1 MAVYSLTEYLESI
14 EGHEEYDRENAPLS
28 EYRWY
33 AYSNGNCSIHDS
45 REQAELAGKLVERF
59 CVNKEEVDRWYKER
73 DELYDLALKL
83 RNRDLRKEFNIPENL
98 FNLCQNKVSKVY
110 ADEWSDEYLEEM
122 EATIEFVWAIKR
134 ELEL

>member
-98 FNLCQNKVSKVY
+98 FNLCLNKVLKVY

-122 EATIEFVWAIKR
+122 ETTIEFVWAIKR